1 MEKKDQ
7 MKKRPGFMRKRI
19 RKAHGKAEFVG
30 MLYFFAS
37 LILATLA
44 FFTTVEGTS
53 VGGMN
58 VTNFWKPLLELK
70 NLKKSPLAISLNAAI
85 AMMYLLML
93 LIVVINVF
101 YSLSKLGKLF
111 KRRASKTNGFNRNSM
126 AMEDLGRAFSVVFS
140 SLIVF
145 PFAMYLFTDGT
156 ANLTAIYYIAI
167 VLGTLVHFWG
177 GLVGCNVSLF
187 VISDTVSEEKRRYG
201 RLAPFFRNLVQFVF
215 VGLLMYWIA
224 ESNVILNLLYWG
236 KAGAFKQMTKVAI
249 VENGLIPAGQLVI
262 CLLTVILLKHATGIN
277 EYDRDGQDGAGMK
290 VFRVTSFIL
299 FLVAGMMFGGMF
311 IVHKKAPAFVP
322 SMATLYIAV
331 IALAAFVEEICMRK
345 LPNFNAWGVEQIEGS
360 EEVELDPD
368 EPVDPTLF
376 EEKTEE
382 TTETAPVQYVTQPVW
397 VMQPNGQPMLMPMLI
412 AQNAGEQVQPQMQMQ
427 APVYPYAYPYAP
439 YMQYGYNPYLLAG
452 RPYDPYHYVPEQET
466 VSESVEEKAEEPAP
480 KYTPA
485 YTPPAEAAAEKVE
498 REEKLTAKQRKENL
512 AAAKK
517 ELKAEAKILRKEKK
531 FEDERAEV
539 ERALAAKWMK
549 KASEPV
555 VEEPVVEEKANAPV
569 VEETALVPVT
579 ATETAP
585 VEEKAV
591 EPEVKEASMETYS
604 YEQSKFNHPMATDL
618 SEDDLSK
625 PLPPMKWQV
634 TCPECAIKLTV
645 KEGSFAYRC
654 PTCGSVFQLRKVFR
668 AKQKQENE

>member
-1 MEKKDQ
+1 MEQ
-7 MKKRPGFMRKRI
+7 TERMKKRPGYMRKRI

-53 VGGMN
+53 VGAMN

-70 NLKKSPLAISLNAAI
+70 NVKKSPLPIALNAAV
-85 AMMYLLML
+85 AALYLLML
-93 LIVVINVF
+93 LVVVINVF
-101 YSLSKLGKLF
+101 YSLSRLGKLF

-126 AMEDLGRAFSVVFS
+126 AMEDMGRAFSVVFS
-140 SLIVF
+140 SLIAF
-145 PFAMYLFTDGT
+145 PFAMYLFTDGAASFT
-156 ANLTAIYYIAI
+156 ALYYVAI
-167 VLGTLVHFWG
+167 VLGTVIHFWG

-187 VISDTVSEEKRRYG
+187 VISDKVTEEKRRYG
-201 RLAPFFRNLVQFVF
+201 RLAPFFRNVVQFAF

-224 ESNVILNLLYWG
+224 KSNVILNLLYWG
-236 KAGAFKQMTKVAI
+236 GTGAFKHISKRVI
-249 VENGLIPAGQLVI
+249 VENALIPGGQLLI
-262 CLLTVILLKHATGIN
+262 CLLTVILMKHATGIN

-299 FLVAGMMFGGMF
+299 FLVAGSMFGCMF
-311 IVHKKAPAFVP
+311 IVHKKAPAFAP

-331 IALAAFVEEICMRK
+331 VALAAFVEEICMRK

-368 EPVDPTLF
+368 EPVDPSLF
-376 EEKTEE
+376 EEKPVQTEE
-382 TTETAPVQYVTQPVW
+382 VAPVQYVTQPVW
-397 VMQPNGQPMLMPMLI
+397 IMQPNGQLTAVPMLV
-412 AQNAGEQVQPQMQMQ
+412 AQNAANGQAQPQ
-427 APVYPYAYPYAP
+427 APVYPYGYPYAQTP
-439 YMQYGYNPYLLAG
+439 YGYNPYLLSG

-466 VSESVEEKAEEPAP
+466 TENEVVEEKAEEPAP
-480 KYTPA
+480 KYAPA
-485 YTPPAEAAAEKVE
+485 YTPPAEAAAE
-498 REEKLTAKQRKENL
+498 REEKLTAKQRKDNL

-531 FEDERAEV
+531 FEDEREAV
-539 ERALAAKWMK
+539 ERALTAKWIQ

-555 VEEPVVEEKANAPV
+555 VEEKAEEPAPV
-569 VEETALVPVT
+569 AEETALVSVT
-579 ATETAP
+579 ASEVAP
-585 VEEKAV
+585 VEEKA
-591 EPEVKEASMETYS
+591 ENTEAKEASMETFS
-604 YEQSKFNHPMATDL
+604 YEQPSFKHPLATDL
-618 SEDDLSK
+618 SEDDLSN
-625 PLPPMKWQV
+625 LPPMKWQV
-634 TCPECAIKLTV
+634 TCPECAVKLTV

-668 AKQKQENE
+668 SKKKQDNE